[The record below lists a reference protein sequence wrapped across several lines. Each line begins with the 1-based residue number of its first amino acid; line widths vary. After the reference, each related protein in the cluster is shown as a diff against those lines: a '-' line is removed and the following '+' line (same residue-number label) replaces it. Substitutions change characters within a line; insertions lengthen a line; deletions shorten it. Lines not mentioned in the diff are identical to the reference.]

1 MEIILHIEARKL
13 DNDYKKASDE
23 YIKRMSFFAC
33 VKIICHKNLKEA
45 SLTKGSYVINVN
57 PAGEKLS
64 STDLAGKIN
73 DICVN
78 GYSRIE
84 IIISNN
90 FTYENADLS
99 LAISTLKMEEQL
111 TLTALCEQLY
121 RAFTIQNNITYH
133 K

>member
-13 DNDYKKASDE
+13 DNDYKNASDE
-23 YIKRMSFFAC
+23 YIKRMSPFAC
-33 VKIICHKNLKEA
+33 VKIICHKNLKET
-45 SLTKGSYVINVN
+45 SLSKGSYVINVS

-64 STDLAGKIN
+64 STDLADRIN
-73 DICVN
+73 SICVN

-90 FTYENADLS
+90 YIYENADLN
-99 LAISTLKMEEQL
+99 LAISNLKIEEQL

-121 RAFTIQNNITYH
+121 RGFTILNNITYH